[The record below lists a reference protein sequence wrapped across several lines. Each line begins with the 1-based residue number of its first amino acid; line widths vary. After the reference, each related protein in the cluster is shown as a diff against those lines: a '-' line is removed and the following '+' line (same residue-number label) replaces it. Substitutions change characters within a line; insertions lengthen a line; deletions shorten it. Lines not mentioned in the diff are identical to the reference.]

1 MLTGEDTPDS
11 SLEQS
16 ALSPARTSK
25 PSGQTPAPS
34 PAQTDNPPE
43 NTKVPLSPEGA
54 GCPVSFTAK
63 LINSWESEG
72 LSYYQ
77 YELTLQN
84 TSGTDCSNWAVDVPF
99 SEAFT
104 LSDCWNGEYTVSG
117 QTLHITNKDYN
128 GSIPS
133 GGSVNNIGFIISGG
147 KALAISQ

>member
-1 MLTGEDTPDS
+1 M
-11 SLEQS
+11 
-16 ALSPARTSK
+16 
-25 PSGQTPAPS
+25 
-34 PAQTDNPPE
+34 
-43 NTKVPLSPEGA
+43 
-54 GCPVSFTAK
+54 
-63 LINSWESEG
+63 
-72 LSYYQ
+72 
-77 YELTLQN
+77 
-84 TSGTDCSNWAVDVPF
+84 PF